1 MVLLIGST
9 GSGETY
15 PKVRSSA
22 ARRPSS
28 LIGFRSRVSSAT
40 IANPSGGSDFKSSM
54 MPSRRLTDDTV
65 LRRLAGAQSYQRGLD
80 YFSHG
85 HVESLEEADDCI
97 RALEHMER
105 ETGLEPAT
113 SSLGKRSYFV
123 H

>member
-1 MVLLIGST
+1 MTTLPTLFMGLLAAFFDGPLDR
-9 GSGETY
+9 GQLV
-15 PKVRSSA
+15 P
-22 ARRPSS
+22 ARR
-28 LIGFRSRVSSAT
+28 I